1 MSAPQENRVLFDRD
15 VARDIDR
22 LPHEAHE
29 HFVELLTLL
38 KQDAFHPLLHTKPLS
53 PPLQGMFS
61 FRIARDYRVGF
72 KFYSSHAVLLLAVDR
87 RDKIYQRLERKI

>member
-1 MSAPQENRVLFDRD
+1 MSAPQGNRVLFDSD

-22 LPHEAHE
+22 LPHKVQEQ
-29 HFVELLTLL
+29 FVELLILL
-38 KQDAFHPLLHTKPLS
+38 KEDIFHPLLHTKPLS

-61 FRIARDYRVGF
+61 FRIARDYRAGF
-72 KFYSSHAVLLLAVDR
+72 KFYSPHAVLLLAVDR